1 MKELLKVVCGL
12 KELFYL
18 DVSWYQIY
26 IILDE
31 VGNLIKLEFLNL
43 KGNFFRNVFLNIVSC
58 ISLRELNLIGVLKL
72 NLYIL
77 LELLQLFEFRIL
89 NLNNNYFF

>member
-1 MKELLKVVCGL
+1 MKELLKVVCRF

-31 VGNLIKLEFLNL
+31 VGDLIKLEFLNL

>member
-77 LELLQLFEFRIL
+77 LELLQLFELRIL

>member
-1 MKELLKVVCGL
+1 MKELLKVVCGF

-77 LELLQLFEFRIL
+77 LELLQLFELRIL